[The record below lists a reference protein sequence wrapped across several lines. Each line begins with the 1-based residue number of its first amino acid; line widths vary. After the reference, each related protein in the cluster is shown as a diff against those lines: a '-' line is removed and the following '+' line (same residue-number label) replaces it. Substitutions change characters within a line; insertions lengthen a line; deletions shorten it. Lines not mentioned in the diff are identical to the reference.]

1 MDQGL
6 YILGGIAVLVVVVLA
21 YLIYAI
27 ASYRAAV
34 RKARD
39 AAERD
44 DQPDAEAR
52 YLAEDRGDL
61 FAAAREGVA
70 PARDPVVPSTSR
82 SAVAIGTADV
92 AAAPF
97 HIPEV
102 RRTESPRESPARP
115 PLTERG
121 DAEVSTEVEEPVARQ
136 APSPEASARDMPD
149 AAPPAPVADA
159 APAVLS
165 PGAPLA
171 EPVVA
176 ATMPGYSLGD
186 ELERL
191 MHVAEE
197 QQPLMPSGQQEP
209 PVPAEPA
216 SDPEPTFEAPP
227 LMPPLSIGKA
237 LSSPAPVAE
246 SEPTPALVPIAEPAP
261 PSAAAPAP
269 AASLAEPSPVE
280 DSSVPEYA
288 LVAPVELHFT
298 AGPGRV
304 GVKPGTR
311 SHAEFQRLAAIL
323 LGDLHATRDR

>member
-34 RKARD
+34 RRARD
-39 AAERD
+39 VADRD

-61 FAAAREGVA
+61 FAATREGVA
-70 PARDPVVPSTSR
+70 PARDPAVPSTSR

-92 AAAPF
+92 TAAPF

-102 RRTESPRESPARP
+102 RRAEPTRESPARP
-115 PLTERG
+115 PLAERG
-121 DAEVSTEVEEPVARQ
+121 DAT
-136 APSPEASARDMPD
+136 
-149 AAPPAPVADA
+149 
-159 APAVLS
+159 
-165 PGAPLA
+165 
-171 EPVVA
+171 
-176 ATMPGYSLGD
+176 PGYSLGD

-191 MHVAEE
+191 MRVAEE
-197 QQPLMPSGQQEP
+197 QQPLTPSGQQEP

-237 LSSPAPVAE
+237 LSSPAPIAE
-246 SEPTPALVPIAEPAP
+246 PGPVPAPVPIAEP
-261 PSAAAPAP
+261 SR
-269 AASLAEPSPVE
+269 VE
-280 DSSVPEYA
+280 HSSVPEYS

-298 AGPGRV
+298 GDPGRV

-323 LGDLHATRDR
+323 LSDLHSARDR

>member
-6 YILGGIAVLVVVVLA
+6 YILGGIAVLVAVVLA

-34 RKARD
+34 RTARD

-44 DQPDAEAR
+44 DQPDAEA
-52 YLAEDRGDL
+52 
-61 FAAAREGVA
+61 
-70 PARDPVVPSTSR
+70 
-82 SAVAIGTADV
+82 
-92 AAAPF
+92 APF

-102 RRTESPRESPARP
+102 RRTEPPRESPARP

-121 DAEVSTEVEEPVARQ
+121 DAT
-136 APSPEASARDMPD
+136 
-149 AAPPAPVADA
+149 
-159 APAVLS
+159 
-165 PGAPLA
+165 
-171 EPVVA
+171 
-176 ATMPGYSLGD
+176 PGYSLGD

-191 MHVAEE
+191 MRVAEE
-197 QQPLMPSGQQEP
+197 EQPLTPSVQQAP
-209 PVPAEPA
+209 AVPAEPV

-237 LSSPAPVAE
+237 LSSPAP
-246 SEPTPALVPIAEPAP
+246 IAEPEP
-261 PSAAAPAP
+261 VPAP
-269 AASLAEPSPVE
+269 VPIAEPSPVE
-280 DSSVPEYA
+280 HSSVPGYS

-298 AGPGRV
+298 GDPGRV

-323 LGDLHATRDR
+323 LSDLHAARDR